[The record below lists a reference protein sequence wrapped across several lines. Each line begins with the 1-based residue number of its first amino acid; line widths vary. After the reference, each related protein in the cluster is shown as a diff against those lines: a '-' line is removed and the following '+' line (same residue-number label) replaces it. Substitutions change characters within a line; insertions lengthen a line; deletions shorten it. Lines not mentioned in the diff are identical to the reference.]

1 MFDVL
6 VGPFRNDGR
15 GSGRRNGV
23 RRLVMVAMLLEM
35 KSFASMRSMSERF
48 AS

>member
-6 VGPFRNDGR
+6 VGPFKRNDGR

-23 RRLVMVAMLLEM
+23 RGLVMVAMLLE
-35 KSFASMRSMSERF
+35 
-48 AS
+48 